1 MKQYFILLFALFFLG
16 CTKKNNQQS
25 ETQYYVK
32 YVIDGKS
39 SIQQMNNTGLKVTLN
54 NEKSVMVDYIR
65 SNRGANE
72 FVVGPVKKGFVS
84 SLSGTNVC
92 CVSCCYIS
100 PNLQIFVSENN
111 GPFVLKKE
119 DLSTQLR
126 DAAQISYTIE

>member
-1 MKQYFILLFALFFLG
+1 
-16 CTKKNNQQS
+16 
-25 ETQYYVK
+25 VK

-39 SIQQMNNTGLKVTLN
+39 SIQQMNNTGLKITLI
-54 NEKSVMVDYIR
+54 NEKSVSVDYIR
-65 SNRGANE
+65 SNRGSNE
-72 FVVGPVKKGFVS
+72 FIVGPVNKGFAS

-92 CVSCCYIS
+92 CALCCYIS